1 MQYPE
6 ALVTDMGLGTQP
18 KLKAITVL
26 FSIFLL
32 KPTGKEDFITIL
44 SILDLSNLL
53 LKKKKKSNIQL
64 ISQMFDLT
72 LAGTSGCVTKC
83 YILSSSYFVL
93 CY

>member
-53 LKKKKKSNIQL
+53 LKKKKKS
-64 ISQMFDLT
+64 SDL
-72 LAGTSGCVTKC
+72 LFVRAIYFLCVFSITF
-83 YILSSSYFVL
+83 LRV
-93 CY
+93 

>member
-1 MQYPE
+1 MQYPI

-53 LKKKKKSNIQL
+53 LKKKKKKEASKMAEEQE
-64 ISQMFDLT
+64 
-72 LAGTSGCVTKC
+72 A
-83 YILSSSYFVL
+83 
-93 CY
+93 